1 MLVLS
6 LSSDTFGTLIKAF
19 DYNSLVVS
27 NFVHVIFLVPSVRIS
42 SAQTFGYMTIFQY
55 DLQKMTFRLNVDTLY
70 PCHTYRR
77 SAGDR
82 CALLDFEHFHKAQ

>member
-1 MLVLS
+1 MP
-6 LSSDTFGTLIKAF
+6 FRHNYKAIVEH
-19 DYNSLVVS
+19 N
-27 NFVHVIFLVPSVRIS
+27 IP
-42 SAQTFGYMTIFQY
+42 
-55 DLQKMTFRLNVDTLY
+55 LY